1 MDRSLPPLR
10 LLAVFEAFVRTGSVQ
25 RAAADL
31 NVTQPAISQSLRL
44 LEAHL
49 GTVLLD
55 RRSRPA
61 GLTAAGEILRGG
73 VDEGMGRIARAL
85 ADVREAGRRRDNA
98 VTIACTLGTA
108 TYWLM
113 PRLAAFYEAHPA
125 IAVNVQTTAGLPGFQ
140 HGVDLVIR
148 YGHGRWPDGISTRLF
163 ADWVRP
169 VCSPAARARL
179 LAAGDLAATLATTLA
194 SAPLLHVESEDSSW
208 LTWPQY
214 LGQHGFA
221 RAGNAP
227 ERRFPNYVLA
237 TQAALAGQGLLL
249 GWESNAGDLIR
260 EGRLEEL
267 GAPPCH
273 PAEAF
278 FLTLPVGGLSP
289 AGEAFRDWLVGQF
302 G

>member
-1 MDRSLPPLR
+1 MSDRPLPPLR

-25 RAAADL
+25 RAGADL
-31 NVTQPAISQSLRL
+31 NVTQPAVSQSLRL

-49 GTVLLD
+49 GTALLD
-55 RRSRPA
+55 RRTRPA
-61 GLTAAGEILRGG
+61 SLTPAGQVLRSG
-73 VDEGMGRIARAL
+73 VAEGMGRIARAC
-85 ADVREAGRRRDNA
+85 ADVREASRRRDNA

-113 PRLAAFYEAHPA
+113 PRLAGFYEAHPD

-148 YGHGRWPDGISTRLF
+148 YGHGRWPDGTSTRLF

-169 VCSPAARARL
+169 VCSPAVRERL
-179 LAAGDLAATLATTLA
+179 RTAGGMAT
-194 SAPLLHVESEDSSW
+194 APLLHVDSEDSSW
-208 LTWPQY
+208 LTWQQY
-214 LGQHGFA
+214 LAQHGIA
-221 RAGNAP
+221 RSDGGRVDAG
-227 ERRFPNYVLA
+227 RHFSNYVLA

-249 GWESNAGDLIR
+249 GWESNAGDLVR
-260 EGRLEEL
+260 EGRLVEF

-278 FLTLPVGGLSP
+278 FITLPTDGLTP
-289 AGEAFRDWLVGQF
+289 AGAMFRDWLLELCG
-302 G
+302 